1 MSLFEKIGL
10 IAVGVVAFV
19 VVTGGRL
26 VAAKMAPEW
35 LTRLMTPPVR
45 R

>member
-1 MSLFEKIGL
+1 MSQFETIGL
-10 IAVGVVAFV
+10 ISIGVVAFV
-19 VVTGGRL
+19 VVTGARL

-35 LTRLMTPPVR
+35 LVRLVAPPAR

>member
-1 MSLFEKIGL
+1 MSQFEKIGL
-10 IAVGVVAFV
+10 IVIGVVAFV

-26 VAAKMAPEW
+26 VAAKWAPEW
-35 LTRLMTPPVR
+35 LVRLMTPPVR